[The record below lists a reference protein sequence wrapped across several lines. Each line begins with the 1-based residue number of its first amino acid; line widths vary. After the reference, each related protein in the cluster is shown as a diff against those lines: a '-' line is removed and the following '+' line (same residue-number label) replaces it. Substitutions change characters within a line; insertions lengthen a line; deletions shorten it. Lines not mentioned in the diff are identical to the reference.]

1 MSLLNPIVSKAIL
14 SAGTTQEV
22 YMCPAGKTHAYVDLS
37 FFRDDTNT
45 SSMIAIG
52 LSTLSNPASLTT
64 LDFFIDDI
72 ELINEVNTA
81 EMSKVIVGSGERLF
95 VKVISGTQVAVRVSG
110 VEENSTKV
118 MKAGRLAASTV
129 PGTAQTK
136 ILDATTYT
144 GASYV
149 SASITIFNT
158 STTNNAK
165 VEMWVTSSETD
176 PGNADKNMLITIPIE
191 DTTIVENILLLPN
204 EKVFVRSDVAGI
216 EYFIN
221 GTVISQ

>member
-1 MSLLNPIVSKAIL
+1 M
-14 SAGTTQEV
+14 
-22 YMCPAGKTHAYVDLS
+22 
-37 FFRDDTNT
+37 
-45 SSMIAIG
+45 
-52 LSTLSNPASLTT
+52 
-64 LDFFIDDI
+64 
-72 ELINEVNTA
+72 NTA

-95 VKVISGTQVAVRVSG
+95 VKVVSGTQVSVRVSG
-110 VEENSTKV
+110 VEENNTKV

-136 ILDATTYT
+136 VLDATTYT

-165 VEMWVTSSETD
+165 VEMWVTSSED
-176 PGNADKNMLITIPIE
+176 APGAVDKNMLITIPIE